1 MLGSRVRA
9 PEGVL
14 EKTFQKNLKSLFLF
28 YPHNPLVYRHIK
40 PALDCKSWFDVI
52 FHQNLFFQ
60 RTSHQQSRFT
70 SEHSYLIKREILSI
84 NDIAH
89 QFMVRHLHPWG
100 GVHSKFGQRAR
111 DIKLNLIE
119 LYFCCFLI
127 CNKPKKITS
136 LAQSAIPE
144 TKNIDL
150 YTLCRE
156 KAICFV
162 PIVCM
167 KRDFFLIFA

>member
-14 EKTFQKNLKSLFLF
+14 EETFQRNLKSLFLF
-28 YPHNPLVYRHIK
+28 YPYNSLVYRYIK
-40 PALDCKSWFDVI
+40 PTFEYKCWFDI
-52 FHQNLFFQ
+52 FFHQNHFFGEHHTNKSSWYLNTLLSNTWNIVNQ
-60 RTSHQQSRFT
+60 RYSAPIYGSTSAPLGVFYISG
-70 SEHSYLIKREILSI
+70 LIIE
-84 NDIAH
+84 AC
-89 QFMVRHLHPWG
+89 
-100 GVHSKFGQRAR
+100 